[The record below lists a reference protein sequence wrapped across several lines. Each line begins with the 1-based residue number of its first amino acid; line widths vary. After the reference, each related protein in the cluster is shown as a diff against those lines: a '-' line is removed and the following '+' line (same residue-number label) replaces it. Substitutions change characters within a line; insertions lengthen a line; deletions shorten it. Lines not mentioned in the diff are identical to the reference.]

1 MPKDNERNKP
11 VNTKAGLANY
21 ADKPPT
27 IKPRQAEDEKRP
39 RMAIAGPSDVETR
52 EERAGRRY
60 QETEADNLNRSFKN
74 EKNPVYE
81 EQYKKLEE
89 EKKRMDML
97 ERIKEQKKYKK
108 DPYGDA

>member
-1 MPKDNERNKP
+1 MPKDEKKP
-11 VNTKAGLANY
+11 KL
-21 ADKPPT
+21 
-27 IKPRQAEDEKRP
+27 
-39 RMAIAGPSDVETR
+39 RMAIGGPSDVETR
-52 EERAGRRY
+52 EEWKGRRMA
-60 QETEADNLNRSFKN
+60 ETEVGNLNRSFKN

-97 ERIKEQKKYKK
+97 ERIKEQRKYKK